1 MQQQQQQHTPG
12 GLPPG
17 MIHPT
22 SHSPLQ
28 LQPPGPT
35 QPHIPGLY
43 LGSGVAQKSPKPDF
57 LVRFQYIYSLI
68 SESSLLW
75 GQKVFYPSTVYFLNL
90 AVNSKHLHTLSLCT
104 SSWWRKQ
111 N

>member
-17 MIHPT
+17 MIHPA

-35 QPHIPGLY
+35 QPHVPGLY
-43 LGSGVAQKSPKPDF
+43 VGSSVAHKSPQPHF
-57 LVRFQYIYSLI
+57 LVLSVHLPFSLKI
-68 SESSLLW
+68 
-75 GQKVFYPSTVYFLNL
+75 
-90 AVNSKHLHTLSLCT
+90 LSILEMKIVLSIQCHVL
-104 SSWWRKQ
+104 
-111 N
+111 